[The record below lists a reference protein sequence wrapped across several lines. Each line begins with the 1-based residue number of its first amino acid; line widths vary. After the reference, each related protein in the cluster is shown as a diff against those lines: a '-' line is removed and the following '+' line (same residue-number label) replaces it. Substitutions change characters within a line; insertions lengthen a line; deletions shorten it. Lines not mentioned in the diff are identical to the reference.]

1 MQVAFFGGSFDPPH
15 VGHVLAAAYVLS
27 TGQVAKVVCV
37 PVFSHAFAKPL
48 TDFEQRVTMTRRAMQ
63 PLPAVEVSEI
73 EREQPAPNYTLHT
86 LRALRAQHPDWQLRL
101 MVGSDVFAEQ
111 QKWKDFEE
119 VVKLAPPLVLARAGV
134 PGTTDAVLPQVSSSQ
149 VRSLLQQGGPD
160 SARLA
165 TLVPHEVL
173 EHITAHGLYR

>member
-1 MQVAFFGGSFDPPH
+1 
-15 VGHVLAAAYVLS
+15 
-27 TGQVAKVVCV
+27 
-37 PVFSHAFAKPL
+37 VFSHAFAKPL